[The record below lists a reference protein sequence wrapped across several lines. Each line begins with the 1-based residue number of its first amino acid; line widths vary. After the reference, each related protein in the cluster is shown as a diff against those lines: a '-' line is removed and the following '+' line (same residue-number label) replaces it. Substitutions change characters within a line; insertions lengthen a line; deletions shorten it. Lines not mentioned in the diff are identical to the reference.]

1 MENAPKAK
9 TAPTLPTLDKAH
21 LEELTA
27 SVRGEVFRRG
37 DQRSACTHVR
47 HTTFST
53 HSALLR
59 FHEHTRLFNGNVV
72 NASRAVALPLDARDV
87 SQ

>member
-1 MENAPKAK
+1 MDAPKAK
-9 TAPTLPTLDKAH
+9 TVLSLPTLDKAH
-21 LEELTA
+21 LEELSA

-37 DQRSACTHVR
+37 DQRSARTHVR
-47 HTTFST
+47 RTAFPT

-72 NASRAVALPLDARDV
+72 NASRAVILPLDARDV